1 MADDS
6 DGYVN
11 GVTLDLI
18 FKFMDEDILDGEF
31 DDETTQDIKE
41 VRNVKFC
48 VFYIE
53 KKHNKL
59 Q

>member
-31 DDETTQDIKE
+31 DDEGKKCKILCILY
-41 VRNVKFC
+41 R
-48 VFYIE
+48 E
-53 KKHNKL
+53 KT
-59 Q
+59 